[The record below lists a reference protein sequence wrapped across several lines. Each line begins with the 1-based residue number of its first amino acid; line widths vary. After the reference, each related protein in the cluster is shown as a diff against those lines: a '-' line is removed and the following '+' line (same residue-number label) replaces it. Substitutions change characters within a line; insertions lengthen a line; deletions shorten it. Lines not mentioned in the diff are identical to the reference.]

1 MQFKVPQNIDME
13 DKIIGP
19 LTLLQ
24 FIYLVIGGVF
34 LYSTIK
40 AGNVPMII
48 FAGIP
53 VALLAL
59 ALCFVKI
66 QDQPFSKF
74 VVSLLFFL
82 TRPKTRV
89 WSKDTALE
97 ELPTTQAAQP
107 IKTLQTPIH
116 KKVKKSELEKLSQV
130 IDTRGWAGVSNDHVK
145 PTKGVKVNIEQK

>member
-24 FIYLVIGGVF
+24 FIYLVIGGVI
-34 LYSTIK
+34 LYATIK
-40 AGNVPMII
+40 AGDTVMIA
-48 FAGIP
+48 FVGIP

-74 VVSLLFFL
+74 VVSLVFFL
-82 TRPKTRV
+82 TRPKIRV
-89 WSKDTALE
+89 WNKQTELE
-97 ELPTTQAAQP
+97 EIPQAQAPQAV
-107 IKTLQTPIH
+107 KTLKIPMG
-116 KKVKKSELEKLSQV
+116 KKVEKSELEKLSQV
-130 IDTRGWAGVSNDHVK
+130 IDTRGWAGISNENVK
-145 PTKGVKVNIEQK
+145 PTKGVKVNIKQE

>member
-40 AGNVPMII
+40 AGNTAMII

-74 VVSLLFFL
+74 VVSLIFYI
-82 TRPKTRV
+82 TRPKTRI
-89 WSKDTALE
+89 WNKSTTLE
-97 ELPTTQAAQP
+97 ELPTTQATQP
-107 IKTLQTPIH
+107 TQALKTPAH
-116 KKVKKSELEKLSQV
+116 KKVEKSELEKLSQV
-130 IDTRGWAGVSNDHVK
+130 IDTRGWAGISNDHIK